1 LETAYAIRN
10 KYYPENRGELSNEPS
25 VYNRR
30 KVRGKCEICNN
41 HIGEETHH
49 LQQQKNADTN
59 GFIGS
64 IHKNHPANLL
74 TVCEKCH
81 DKIHSP
87 NNSAGATKAPKKTKT
102 TAGYK
107 LL

>member
-1 LETAYAIRN
+1 M
-10 KYYPENRGELSNEPS
+10 
-25 VYNRR
+25 
-30 KVRGKCEICNN
+30 CNN

-49 LQQQKNADTN
+49 LQQQKDADEN
-59 GFIGS
+59 GFIGG

-81 DKIHSP
+81 NKIHSP
-87 NNSAGATKAPKKTKT
+87 YNSVGATKAPKKTKT
-102 TAGYK
+102 TDGYK